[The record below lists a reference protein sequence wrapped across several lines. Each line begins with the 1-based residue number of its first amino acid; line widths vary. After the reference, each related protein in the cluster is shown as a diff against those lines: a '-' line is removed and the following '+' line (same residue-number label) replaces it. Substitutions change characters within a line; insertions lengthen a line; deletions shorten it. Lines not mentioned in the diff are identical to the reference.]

1 MDERRKVMGGAQLR
15 KLRADLGLSQAAMA
29 DELGVSV
36 SYVNLVERN
45 QRPLTAQLLIR
56 LAEAYGIDPRDFSG
70 AEDGAALAAVD
81 EVLADPLLA
90 GLKVPKSE
98 VKAALE
104 SAPTLLAALRRL
116 HGAYAGLSEA
126 QSDGPRDSLGQAGEA
141 VEEVRGVIEAAHNHF
156 PGLDEAG
163 ESIGEA
169 LRENALGPDLLTALA
184 ERLKA
189 AHGVRVVI
197 LPEVEMGVT
206 LRHYDRHRRR
216 LMLSERLSPQAWA
229 FQAAVQLV
237 LFDLPGA
244 LDSAAHFSAGAE
256 KLGRIALANYT
267 AAAVLMPYARYLRA
281 AQDLRYDVDRLA
293 ARFGV
298 SWEQAAHRL
307 TTLSRPQARGVPFFL
322 LRVDQAGNISKRF
335 SAGAFPFARQG
346 GTCPRWNLHGAF
358 LQPDKTLPQI
368 IELPDGKRWL
378 SMSRQVR
385 RLVPGLGDIETS
397 HSIALGCEMRFAG
410 QIAHGDGLQKATP
423 IGITCRLCP
432 RPACASRSSPPLTGP
447 LEISEQTRGLSPFGM

>member
-1 MDERRKVMGGAQLR
+1 
-15 KLRADLGLSQAAMA
+15 
-29 DELGVSV
+29 
-36 SYVNLVERN
+36 
-45 QRPLTAQLLIR
+45 
-56 LAEAYGIDPRDFSG
+56 
-70 AEDGAALAAVD
+70 
-81 EVLADPLLA
+81 
-90 GLKVPKSE
+90 
-98 VKAALE
+98 
-104 SAPTLLAALRRL
+104 
-116 HGAYAGLSEA
+116 
-126 QSDGPRDSLGQAGEA
+126 
-141 VEEVRGVIEAAHNHF
+141 
-156 PGLDEAG
+156 
-163 ESIGEA
+163 
-169 LRENALGPDLLTALA
+169 LLTALA

-244 LDSAAHFSAGAE
+244 LDSAAHFSAGAQ
-256 KLGRIALANYT
+256 KLGRIALANYA
-267 AAAVLMPYARYLRA
+267 AAAVLMPYARFLRA
-281 AQDLRYDVDRLA
+281 AQDLRYDVDRLV

-322 LRVDQAGNISKRF
+322 LRVDQAGNVSKRF

-346 GTCPRWNLHGAF
+346 GTCPRWNLHEAF
-358 LQPDKTLPQI
+358 QQPDKTLPQI

-385 RLVPGLGDIETS
+385 RLVSGFGDIETS
-397 HSIALGCEMRFAG
+397 HAIALGCEMRFAG
-410 QIAHGDGLQKATP
+410 QITHGDGLQKATP
-423 IGITCRLCP
+423 IGTTCRLCP

>member
-1 MDERRKVMGGAQLR
+1 MDERRKIMAGAQLR

-29 DELGVSV
+29 EELGVSV

-70 AEDGAALAAVD
+70 ADDGAALAAVD
-81 EVLADPLLA
+81 EVLADPLLS
-90 GLKVPKSE
+90 GMKVPKSE

-104 SAPTLLAALRRL
+104 AAPTLLAALRRL

-126 QSDGPRDSLGQAGEA
+126 QSDGPRDSLGQAGDA

-156 PGLDEAG
+156 PVLDEAAEALG
-163 ESIGEA
+163 EG
-169 LRENALGPDLLTALA
+169 LRENAVGPDLLSALA

-197 LPEVEMGVT
+197 LPETEMGVT

-216 LMLSERLSPQAWA
+216 LMLSERLAPASLG

-237 LFDLPGA
+237 LFDLGGA
-244 LDSAAHFSAGAE
+244 LDGVASFSAAAQ
-256 KLGRIALANYT
+256 KLGRIALANY
-267 AAAVLMPYARYLRA
+267 AAAAALMPYGRFLRA

-293 ARFGV
+293 QRFGV

-322 LRVDQAGNISKRF
+322 LRVDQAGNVSKRF

-358 LQPDKTLPQI
+358 QQPERTLAQT

-378 SMSRQVR
+378 TLSRQVR
-385 RLVPGLGDIETS
+385 RLLPGFGDIDTV
-397 HSIALGCEMRFAG
+397 HAVALGCEARFAG
-410 QIAHGDGLQKATP
+410 QIAYGDGLQTAIP

-432 RPACASRSSPPLTGP
+432 RPACASRSAPPLAGP